1 MKRNWTAFPLVV
13 ATMVLTGCGSV
24 DGVGPE
30 KVASG
35 TTGGAVAPDG
45 RALPDWH
52 PPLPPGHPPVTTG
65 PMRLPPGH
73 PAVPEGLATCPRD
86 GAASDPDADRSRDF
100 EPDAHEVIR
109 I

>member
-1 MKRNWTAFPLVV
+1 MKRKWTAFPLVV
-13 ATMVLTGCGSV
+13 ATMVLMGCGSV
-24 DGVGPE
+24 DGVGSE
-30 KVASG
+30 KVVSG

-73 PAVPEGLATCPRD
+73 PAVPEGFDTCPGG
-86 GAASDPDADRSRDF
+86 GAVGEPDTDRLRDF
-100 EPDAHEVIR
+100 KADPNEVIR

>member
-1 MKRNWTAFPLVV
+1 MKHIWTAIPLVAV
-13 ATMVLTGCGSV
+13 TMLLTGCGSI

-35 TTGGAVAPDG
+35 PPGSAVGPDG

-52 PPLPPGHPPVTTG
+52 PPLPQGHPPVTTG
-65 PMRLPPGH
+65 PMHLPPGH
-73 PAVPEGLATCPRD
+73 PTVPDGLVTCPRD
-86 GAASDPDADRSRDF
+86 GAVLDPDADRSRDF
-100 EPDAHEVIR
+100 EADPHEVIR